1 MSRDT
6 AHCALFRVMTIFN
19 VYIVSK
25 AGGLIY
31 WHTHNNSTAEVEAT
45 FTYPLDLTL
54 EENNHSIYVKYGEK
68 HGIEGEGLTDDAG
81 LIPYV

>member
-1 MSRDT
+1 
-6 AHCALFRVMTIFN
+6 MTIFN

-31 WHTHNNSTAEVEAT
+31 WHTHNTSTAEVEAT
-45 FTYPLDLTL
+45 FTYPLDITL

-68 HGIEGEGLTDDAG
+68 HGIEGGRLRDTCM
-81 LIPYV
+81 

>member
-1 MSRDT
+1 
-6 AHCALFRVMTIFN
+6 MTIFN

-45 FTYPLDLTL
+45 FTYPLDITL
-54 EENNHSIYVKYGEK
+54 EENNHSVYVKYGEQ
-68 HGIEGEGLTDDAG
+68 HGIEGGRFTRKLKSCI
-81 LIPYV
+81 L